1 MNTTGQ
7 LSAQVSNAGISGL
20 YGLLVQA
27 QDFINRL
34 IPFVIGLTVLFF
46 LWGIFRLVF
55 SAKDSEKREEARG
68 YIVWGIIGLAVMV
81 SVWGLVNL
89 LRSTFSLDQNIP
101 TAPGIPTAG
110 GSIQLR

>member
-1 MNTTGQ
+1 MGNNQ
-7 LSAQVSNAGISGL
+7 PGISGL
-20 YGLLVQA
+20 YGLLA
-27 QDFINRL
+27 QVSDFVSRL

-46 LWGIFRLVF
+46 LWGIFKLVF

-68 YIVWGIIGLAVMV
+68 YIVWGIIALAVMV

-89 LRSTFSLDQNIP
+89 LMSTFNLNQNIP
-101 TAPGIPTAG
+101 PAPGVPSAG